1 MILTTNVNIL
11 YLLVQHIPSFF
22 GYEHHSKK
30 GTVSFCGG
38 ESIRDIF
45 LIFTFFFLSFCNYY
59 IIVLVKASAISAH
72 TDVTRI
78 ANGLLER

>member
-1 MILTTNVNIL
+1 MNIL
-11 YLLVQHIPSFF
+11 RLLIQHIPSFF
-22 GYEHHSKK
+22 GYKHHSKK

-45 LIFTFFFLSFCNYY
+45 LILTFFLSFCNYY
-59 IIVLVKASAISAH
+59 IIALAKTSAISAH
-72 TDVTRI
+72 TDVTKI